1 MDQRGGEMG
10 IEKSASVPIAK
21 FFKLALGTTLG

>member
-10 IEKSASVPIAK
+10 IEKSASVPLARV
-21 FFKLALGTTLG
+21 FKLALGTALE